1 MKYSALAFG
10 LVLMITACGNSGSG
24 KKDSNE
30 QIAVYKASP
39 AVMSTNGIDVSAK
52 LTAIGADGRLKL
64 EVKVKNNSQKKISV
78 NPAMATIQAD
88 TVNNTP
94 YSFEGGDTGLIPGG
108 ESAFICIFTPINNPF
123 LMQKYNLRGD
133 LKKSYS
139 LELSFIGDES
149 DKPLLNSKIN
159 FETTDQEYADYL
171 SKYGIEKNFQGY
183 NLAVNP
189 ELFVSAQKKYFLD
202 NKMITSHEHDEH
214 EANEEHEAETPDFMK
229 DVNVLVSGNEILLDN
244 IMMKIVGYKIKDT
257 VTVFFRIINR
267 KPEMLS
273 IDPKKFILNADGK
286 DYNPANDFLKDNPG
300 LPNSNNIISLGLNE
314 RIELIFEYNLGSSPL
329 LLGWEPTGFI
339 NKDGKKIIY
348 TNLLLSNVGL
358 N

>member
-1 MKYSALAFG
+1 MKYVALAFG
-10 LVLMITACGNSGSG
+10 LVLMMTACGSSGSG

-30 QIAVYKASP
+30 QIAAYKTSP
-39 AVMSTNGIDVSAK
+39 AVMSTNGVEVSAK

-64 EVKVKNNSQKKISV
+64 EVKVKNNSQKKLSV
-78 NPAMATIQAD
+78 NPAMVSIQAD

-94 YSFEGGDTGLIPGG
+94 YSFEGGDTGLVPGG
-108 ESAFICIFTPINNPF
+108 ESTFVCIYTPINNPF
-123 LMQKYNLRGD
+123 LMQKYNVRGD

-139 LELSFIGDES
+139 LELSFIGDDT

-159 FETTDQEYADYL
+159 FEITDQEYTDYL

-189 ELFVSAQKKYFLD
+189 ELFVAAQKKYILD
-202 NKMITSHEHDEH
+202 NKMNATHEHDEH

-229 DVNVLVSGNEILLDN
+229 DVSVLVSGNEILLDN

-273 IDPKKFILNADGK
+273 IDLKKFILKADGK

-300 LPNSNNIISLGLNE
+300 IPNSNGIIPLGLNE
-314 RIELIFEYNLGSSPL
+314 RVELVFEYNLGSSPL
-329 LLGWEPTGFI
+329 LLGWGTDGFF
-339 NKDGKKIIY
+339 NKDGKKIIH
-348 TNLLLSNVGL
+348 TNLILSNVGL
-358 N
+358 K